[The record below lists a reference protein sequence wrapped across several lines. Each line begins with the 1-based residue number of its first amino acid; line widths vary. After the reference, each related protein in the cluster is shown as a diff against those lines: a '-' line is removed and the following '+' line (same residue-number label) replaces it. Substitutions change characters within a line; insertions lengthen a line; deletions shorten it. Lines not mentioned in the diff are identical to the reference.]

1 MRNILLLLATSTT
14 LAACGGAGPTTVG
27 SNAVA
32 AGGTTGTTPTS
43 THTFVNP
50 TEEKTYKAIGG
61 SQVYKYAVTE
71 TETLAA
77 PQRGQ
82 LYAGSTTTAR
92 DSGISVNYNPRDAV
106 FELKIDDP
114 KSSVRVDTRFQDPA
128 HRTAFGGVVAPQ
140 GGVPDIRDK
149 GIVYFEN
156 GSETGA
162 ADQPGSTRVAE
173 TFFYQKPGTST
184 KYVTYAGY
192 VRNYFKINL
201 VPNTAV
207 PTREFE
213 RVRDRGTMIFGE
225 PSQNNAV
232 PKTGTGTFNGDM
244 LASMIFNPLIDTQE
258 DSPSYFQ
265 WITGTSRTT
274 FDFAKSSFDIAL
286 NGTVGA
292 PYLDGLS
299 SGVHDMPAGS
309 TFAAAGS
316 GRIDLVNAG
325 GFLGS
330 INSAT
335 FVRPDNSEAKVNI
348 AGSSVDGAFFGPT
361 AQEVGGSFGIV
372 GGNPDERIR
381 VIGVFTGA
389 RQ

>member
-32 AGGTTGTTPTS
+32 AGGTTGTTPAS

-50 TEEKTYKAIGG
+50 TEEKTYQAIGG
-61 SQVYKYAVTE
+61 SQNYSYSVIDTGTADEPHDPQKYS
-71 TETLAA
+71 
-77 PQRGQ
+77 
-82 LYAGSTTTAR
+82 GSATTAR
-92 DSGISVNYNPRDAV
+92 DTSISVVYNPRDAI
-106 FELKIDDP
+106 FELKIADT
-114 KSSVRVDTRFQDPA
+114 KSNVNTNTRFQDPA
-128 HRTAFGGVVAPQ
+128 HRTNFGGIVEPQ
-140 GGVPDIRDK
+140 GGVPNIQNK
-149 GIVYFEN
+149 GIDYFEN
-156 GSETGA
+156 GSATGTPG
-162 ADQPGSTRVAE
+162 QPGYTRTTE
-173 TFFYQKPGTST
+173 TFFVQKPGTST

-192 VRNYFKINL
+192 VRNNYTISS

-207 PTREFE
+207 LTLKYARS
-213 RVRDRGTMIFGE
+213 RDRGTMVFGE
-225 PSQNNAV
+225 RSQNNAV

-244 LASMIFNPLIDTQE
+244 LASMIFNPLIDTQA

-274 FDFAKSSFDIAL
+274 FDFAKSSFEIAL
-286 NGTVGA
+286 NGKVSE
-292 PYLDGLS
+292 PYLDGMS
-299 SGVHDMPAGS
+299 SGVHDMPVGS

-316 GRIDLVNAG
+316 GRIDLINAG

-381 VIGVFTGA
+381 IIGVFTGA